1 MFTGGFEKMS
11 RSEAKSFAENQGA
24 KISSNISK
32 KTDILIVGNSKPTK
46 RKVEESK
53 FSWFSLIILS
63 SLINFYF
70 LVMIVGS
77 YSILRLAN
85 FNLTKGEACIVVD
98 ASAE

>member
-46 RKVEESK
+46 RKVEEAK
-53 FSWFSLIILS
+53 NLKIKIIVEESW
-63 SLINFYF
+63 NR
-70 LVMIVGS
+70 LV
-77 YSILRLAN
+77 N
-85 FNLTKGEACIVVD
+85 N
-98 ASAE
+98 